1 MPAAPALPAGS
12 AAVSDAERTWG
23 VIRSTT
29 SLTVLDDFIR
39 QFGGVPIYGPLAR
52 ARREELAKE
61 AAKEPAKEPPKP
73 AQQTAAGV
81 IASAQGGSA
90 VRGWA
95 VRSRRTESAGAT
107 RRR

>member
-61 AAKEPAKEPPKP
+61 AAKGPPKP